1 MKPMDVFEAIAWVLA
16 GILFINSLRG
26 LSSQETA
33 RRGNG
38 FGVVGMALAIGA
50 ILISGRTDH
59 LGALIGAL
67 AIGAT
72 VGGVMAQRVAMTS
85 MPEMVAILHSFVGL
99 AAVLVGFAA
108 YLDSAGEGGGAALG
122 IEIWLD
128 VLIGSITFTGSIM
141 AFLKLRG
148 SVSGRPLLL
157 PVATRS
163 T

>member
-38 FGVVGMALAIGA
+38 FGVAGMALAIGA
-50 ILISGRTDH
+50 ILLSGRTDH

-67 AIGAT
+67 AVGAT

-99 AAVLVGFAA
+99 AAVLPTVLAT
-108 YLDSAGEGGGAALG
+108 LSLG
-122 IEIWLD
+122 D
-128 VLIGSITFTGSIM
+128 
-141 AFLKLRG
+141 G
-148 SVSGRPLLL
+148 SVFSALLL
-157 PVATRS
+157 KMLQYPRQTTSVRR
-163 T
+163 